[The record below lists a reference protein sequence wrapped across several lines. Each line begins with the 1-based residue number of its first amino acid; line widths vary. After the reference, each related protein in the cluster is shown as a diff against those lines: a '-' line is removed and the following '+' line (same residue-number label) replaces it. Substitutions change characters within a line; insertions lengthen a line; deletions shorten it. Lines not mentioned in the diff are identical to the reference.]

1 MTSDVELKMPL
12 QIPDQVLADQHS
24 VIVEITLQ
32 KGTEKQDGS
41 KATEIRINNLRVGLD
56 SAIPWCRS

>member
-1 MTSDVELKMPL
+1 MPL

-32 KGTEKQDGS
+32 KGTEQQDG
-41 KATEIRINNLRVGLD
+41 KASGNQNQ
-56 SAIPWCRS
+56 

>member
-1 MTSDVELKMPL
+1 MPL

-41 KATEIRINNLRVGLD
+41 KADGNQNQ
-56 SAIPWCRS
+56 